1 MIDDQTIEN
10 GDDREGKKKREKS
23 IGDKPIQFQF
33 FVAIIVGIVLDQRGT
48 IDTAE
53 NDEDR
58 NDEIMNEMNLL
69 LNEDAQGKT
78 NSDETLGGEL
88 GSETGG

>member
-1 MIDDQTIEN
+1 MRDDQKIEN

-23 IGDKPIQFQF
+23 IGDKPIQVQF
-33 FVAIIVGIVLDQRGT
+33 FMTTIVGIALDQRGT
-48 IDTAE
+48 IDTPE
-53 NDEDR
+53 NNEDR

-69 LNEDAQGKT
+69 LNEDTQGET

>member
-1 MIDDQTIEN
+1 MADDQKIEN

-23 IGDKPIQFQF
+23 VGDKPTQFQF
-33 FVAIIVGIVLDQRGT
+33 FMAILVGILFDQRGT
-48 IDTAE
+48 IDTPE

-69 LNEDAQGKT
+69 LNEDTQGKT
-78 NSDETLGGEL
+78 NSDEALGGEL